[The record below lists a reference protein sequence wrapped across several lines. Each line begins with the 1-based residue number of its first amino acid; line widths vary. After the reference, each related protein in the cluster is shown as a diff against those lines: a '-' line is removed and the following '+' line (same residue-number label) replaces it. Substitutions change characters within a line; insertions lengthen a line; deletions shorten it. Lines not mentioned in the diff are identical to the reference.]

1 MSGEY
6 NEAKRSK
13 VIARQ
18 YLDFIDQHIKDVI
31 SGDAPVFME
40 LNQIAAELAVSHKH
54 LTDTIQKEMG
64 NHPCHFYDAK
74 IIDKAKYMLKNADLS
89 IAQIALILT
98 YDPSNFSKFFKKWTG
113 VTPGKY
119 RSLEKP

>member
-13 VIARQ
+13 IIARQ

-74 IIDKAKYMLKNADLS
+74 IIDKAKYMLKSADLS